1 VPILSRG
8 RGAPKEERRAVLLE
22 TLGAAVEATLREG
35 GSYADLTVERIIT
48 AAGVARTTFYAYFAD
63 KRELLLALA
72 DRFTAELV
80 TAAQTWRAEG
90 STLGQD
96 ELRHVLRMFLDANR
110 ERPLLA
116 ALTEAAAY
124 DSAVREAWLAHQD
137 MLIGVIEERLREEQR
152 AGRAPD
158 FPVRATACALHW
170 MVQQT
175 CYQEMVVE
183 RRLSE
188 DDYLEAIV
196 GLWMRGVRSG

>member
-1 VPILSRG
+1 MPILSRG